1 MVLKCRSQS
10 PGMPGY
16 MYSYIKQGRSVSSLR
31 CRLFV
36 VLIFISITII
46 MSMAGGR
53 SSLMIVR
60 RLTHRCTSTSPPTS
74 PERFRSVF
82 SSHLLSMMKRAVTK
96 MMKTMM
102 IDIYNWDDGQVS
114 GVSSRSLSRTGMRT
128 RVDNLQAESPR
139 PRSWIINVIT
149 LNVHHYDIEC

>member
-1 MVLKCRSQS
+1 
-10 PGMPGY
+10 MPGY

-31 CRLFV
+31 CRLFL
-36 VLIFISITII
+36 VLIFIPITII

-82 SSHLLSMMKRAVTK
+82 SSAVNDEEGSVTK

-102 IDIYNWDDGQVS
+102 MDIYNCDDGQVS

-128 RVDNLQAESPR
+128 LVDNLQAESPR